1 MNNYSITHADYTREV
16 GVNNGDGTGT
26 ITSYAAD
33 GTVVSS
39 ETITGLPVE
48 SPPPPDPL
56 FVLAQAIV
64 DATTLDD
71 VKPVAQAILDE
82 NPTT

>member
-1 MNNYSITHADYTREV
+1 MNNYSITNADYTREV
-16 GVNNGDGTGT
+16 GVDNGDGTGS
-26 ITSYAAD
+26 ITFYAAD

-39 ETITGLPVE
+39 QALTGLPVE
-48 SPPPPDPL
+48 EPAPLDPL
-56 FVLAQAIV
+56 VQLAQAIV
-64 DATTLDD
+64 DADTLDD